1 MIVCSS
7 KRPASASIITGPS
20 LAFVDVCMKLLN
32 KRLTFAYC
40 TVDIAAIAIK
50 YFEEKPFDEH
60 LLPARLG
67 SLPCTA
73 FAQRCYRNGGWD
85 AKNSCLCAATYNLH
99 PLQTKPN
106 MR

>member
-50 YFEEKPFDEH
+50 YFEEKSFDD
-60 LLPARLG
+60 LLRARLSSIALY
-67 SLPCTA
+67 SLCS
-73 FAQRCYRNGGWD
+73 
-85 AKNSCLCAATYNLH
+85 KML
-99 PLQTKPN
+99 
-106 MR
+106 